1 MSDIEALERA
11 VQVLEVA
18 GGNLK
23 DYLDAIGKIKKFITK
38 YKRHVHIPID
48 KLRHKTTNQSSLDEG
63 LRLHHNAIE
72 VDLAMEVKNDGQ

>member
-11 VQVLEVA
+11 IDMAVLALTREGNSDVA
-18 GGNLK
+18 
-23 DYLDAIGKIKKFITK
+23 ITLNNHITE
-38 YKRHVHIPID
+38 YKRQVHVSKD
-48 KLRHKTTNQSSLDEG
+48 KLRHKNTRQSSLDEG